1 KLCRRYLTEEIT
13 SEMVKRDDYGWFGQ
27 LTIHYYLTTG
37 SEFLAQKD
45 KKRVEG
51 LAKENNG
58 KVFKPDFNKVALTPK
73 IKVLEFLEIEQFLNP
88 MNQHDNESL
97 EAWFNEK
104 VIPHAH
110 VIKSVL
116 GLTINL
122 LKDSP
127 VAVAQRILGMLGLK
141 LTCIG
146 RKGSRGNRKRVYQLL
161 DPNLDG
167 RNEIF
172 SRWSERDSKGVS
184 TLSNNSY
191 LLEMVAA

>member
-1 KLCRRYLTEEIT
+1 EEIT
-13 SEMVKRDDYGWFGQ
+13 PEMVKRDDYGWFGQ

-45 KKRVEG
+45 QKRVEG

-58 KVFKPDFNKVALTPK
+58 KVFKPDINKVALTPK
-73 IKVLEFLEIEQFLNP
+73 IKVLEFLEIEEQFLNP
-88 MNQHDNESL
+88 INQHDNESL

-104 VIPHAH
+104 VIPHRQT
-110 VIKSVL
+110 IKTVL

-127 VAVAQRILGMLGLK
+127 VAVAQRILGIFGLK

-146 RKGSRGNRKRVYQLL
+146 RLGTRGNRKRVYQLL

-172 SRWSERDSKGVS
+172 SRWLERDSRAVS
-184 TLSNNSY
+184 TPPNNIY
-191 LLEMVAA
+191 LLEEVAA